1 MTDYIVDS
9 NVVAKWLLPEPES
22 NRARALLR
30 PTYRLRAPDL
40 LMPELV
46 NALWKRTMRG
56 QLSEDESN
64 ALLRDFLR
72 FHIDVSVRLLPS
84 QLIVKQALL
93 IAHAERHSI
102 YDCLYLASAV
112 QARCRLITADD
123 RFVNSIQ
130 SKVLKEHIVSLN
142 DDLFLHY
149 E

>member
-1 MTDYIVDS
+1 
-9 NVVAKWLLPEPES
+9 
-22 NRARALLR
+22 
-30 PTYRLRAPDL
+30 
-40 LMPELV
+40 
-46 NALWKRTMRG
+46 MRG

-142 DDLFLHY
+142 DDFFLHY